1 MSSQSVTSENT
12 EITYCH
18 QYLSP
23 QQDWYVSLLLTS
35 GRFATLETRR
45 GLEPKLCPAIV
56 CGIVTRDALVRT
68 SNSPRSL
75 CESQLGPV
83 FLVTVEKA

>member
-1 MSSQSVTSENT
+1 MSSQSVTLENT

-18 QYLSP
+18 QYRSP
-23 QQDWYVSLLLTS
+23 QQDWYVSFLLTS
-35 GRFATLETRR
+35 GTVRHF
-45 GLEPKLCPAIV
+45 KNAIV

-83 FLVTVEKA
+83 FLKR